1 MTDSSQ
7 TWPSPEY
14 ENDQVNAI
22 SGVTEF
28 TNDVYVYGKLYAD
41 VFGSTTGDNSNIDL
55 GGSDLSVKNLFVSGV
70 STFYGPVN
78 MDYLTV
84 YQRFNVGASGTVFTA
99 ISTSTDY
106 TTGNRVGIG
115 TTQPVTFF
123 QVGVADTSFV
133 VTNDGLVGIGTTQ
146 PDAKFQVGDN
156 YFTITDNGSVGI
168 GTTQPAV
175 DFESKGTNWLGNKCL
190 TVRVDPC
197 RVGIGTTLPDA
208 KFQVGYREKSIVFA
222 SDPIT
227 GVTSVGIGTTQP
239 YSRVQVGAGDESV
252 VISDDGVVGIGSTDP
267 GNIPGYSSGD
277 GKLRLNVDGTIKIDR
292 NIIDSANSAGVN
304 GYYLNR
310 DGNGIRWVQ
319 ASPIS
324 LDGMYVQ
331 DEGVDLPTN
340 GTAQLFQWLNFTQI
354 NSLGL
359 GVDTLLPIPDPA
371 NPTAI
376 AKIQTQDLWG
386 HTNSDNTSPIY
397 RMTQVGIKNSSPSYD
412 LDITGTL
419 HATDN
424 VQFDSQL
431 TVDGNTL
438 LKGTLTVNQA
448 TDLDATLNVDG
459 ATTLNSTLDVDGA
472 TTLNSTLDVDG
483 ATTLNDTLDVD
494 GATTL
499 NNTLDV
505 DGLTTFNDTTDATS
519 PNNASVQIDGGL
531 GIVKKLYV
539 GNDTIIEGTTEST
552 DKDSGALIVDGGA
565 GIEKNVNIGGALKVD
580 STTVSTDCT
589 TGSGIFAGGVGIQ
602 GDLNVC
608 GDEHIFGT
616 TESTDKDTGAL
627 VVEGGVGIEKK
638 LNVGGVAK
646 VWDQTDASDKDTGAL
661 IVEGGVGIE
670 KKLFV
675 GDDAKILGTTESSD
689 KDTGALVVEGGVG
702 IEKKLFVGDDAKI
715 LGTTESTD
723 KDTGALVVEGGVGIE
738 KKLNVGDDAKIFG
751 TTESTDKD
759 TGALIVEGGVGIE
772 KKLNV
777 GDDAKIWGDTQSD
790 DKDTGALVVEGGVGI
805 EKNLNVGQNTK
816 LEGTLELENQI
827 IDYFNNNGV
836 GICKTDYRLSSFN
849 DGVGA
854 GVSWR
859 PSGVQTKR
867 TIWVTKNGC
876 DTNSGLLEGDAK
888 HTVGAAAAIAQ
899 EGDTIKVRSGIYV
912 ENNPIGLR
920 TDVAVSGEDLRLVT
934 LIPKN
939 TNKDFFHVRRGCLVE
954 NLSFSGE
961 TLATTHV
968 GCGAVAFP
976 PTLASVNAGTDFQAV
991 DGYTSLGPANEGST
1005 GRYKSPYVRNCTNFM
1020 TASVGMKINGDH
1032 CDANFSGT
1040 NNLGQDIKSMVC
1052 DSFTQYNESGI
1063 GVSLTNNAYA
1073 QLVSIFTIG
1082 CDKGIYCDTGGQC
1095 DLTNSN
1101 SSFGNYGLYSNGY
1114 GSVEFDGTM
1123 KTTSSAESDVFE
1135 VNNVR
1140 DFNTPRQPR
1149 TPFDG
1154 QGVYFH
1160 INLTDFEETPATGTI
1175 SQPLQLVRSLKITN
1189 GGNPGEYSSSAPPII
1204 TVDQEPLGPEG
1215 ILPEFSPNVS
1225 AAGTITSID
1234 VINSGRNYLPSTG
1247 TGPTQN
1253 ITVSIPGSATADVDT
1268 DPILY
1273 TVSEATSHDNV
1284 GLSTITMN
1292 EFIPYEVKIGTKVE
1306 LVRLSR
1312 IITSSHSFEY
1322 IGAGVDL
1329 NTANPFQ
1336 GGKPIPEQEVVAI
1349 NGGQCPFTS
1358 TDQKG
1363 NFRIGDGLTIDQT
1376 TSTIRGRDFNRAIQA
1391 QLTPLILALR

>member
-7 TWPSPEY
+7 NWPSIEY
-14 ENDQVNAI
+14 ENNEVNAI

-41 VFGSTTGDNSNIDL
+41 VFGSTTGDANIDL
-55 GGSDLSVKNLFVSGV
+55 GGSDLSLKNLFVSGV
-70 STFYGPVN
+70 STFYGPVD

-146 PDAKFQVGDN
+146 PDGKFQVGDN
-156 YFTITDNGSVGI
+156 YFIINENGSVGI

-175 DFESKGTNWLGNKCL
+175 DFETKGTNWLGNKCL

-197 RVGIGTTLPDA
+197 RVGIGTTQPDG
-208 KFQVGYREKSIVFA
+208 KFQVGFREKSIVFA

-239 YSRVQVGAGDESV
+239 YSRVQVGTGNESV

-277 GKLRLNVDGTIKIDR
+277 GKLRLNVDGTVKIDR
-292 NIIDSANSAGVN
+292 NIIDSANSPGVN
-304 GYYLNR
+304 GYYLAR
-310 DGNGIRWVQ
+310 DGNGIRWQQ
-319 ASPIS
+319 ASPVS

-340 GTAQLFQWLNFTQI
+340 GTAQLFQWLNFTQL

-397 RMTQVGIKNSSPSYD
+397 RMTQVGIKNSNPGRD

-419 HATDN
+419 RATQAVD
-424 VQFDSQL
+424 FD
-431 TVDGNTL
+431 DTL
-438 LKGTLTVNQA
+438 
-448 TDLDATLNVDG
+448 DVDG

-483 ATTLNDTLDVD
+483 ATTLN
-494 GATTL
+494 
-499 NNTLDV
+499 NTLDV
-505 DGLTTFNDTTDATS
+505 DGVSTFNDTTDSTNTTS
-519 PNNASVQIDGGL
+519 GSVQIDGGV
-531 GIVKKLYV
+531 GIVKKL
-539 GNDTIIEGTTEST
+539 
-552 DKDSGALIVDGGA
+552 
-565 GIEKNVNIGGALKVD
+565 NIGGVTKIWDA
-580 STTVSTDCT
+580 
-589 TGSGIFAGGVGIQ
+589 
-602 GDLNVC
+602 
-608 GDEHIFGT
+608 
-616 TESTDKDTGAL
+616 TESSNKDIGAL

-638 LNVGGVAK
+638 LNIGGITK
-646 VWDQTDASDKDTGAL
+646 VWDQTDASNKDTGAL

-675 GDDAKILGTTESSD
+675 GSDTDASN

-702 IEKKLFVGDDAKI
+702 IEKKLFVGSDAKI
-715 LGTTESTD
+715 LGDTESDD
-723 KDTGALVVEGGVGIE
+723 KDTGALV
-738 KKLNVGDDAKIFG
+738 
-751 TTESTDKD
+751 
-759 TGALIVEGGVGIE
+759 VEGGVGIE

-805 EKNLNVGQNTK
+805 EKNLNVGENTK
-816 LEGTLELENQI
+816 LIGTLELESQI

-991 DGYTSLGPANEGST
+991 DGYTPLGPANEGAA
-1005 GRYKSPYVRNCTNFM
+1005 GRWKSPYVRNCTNFM

-1032 CDANFSGT
+1032 ADANFSGT

-1114 GSVEFDGTM
+1114 GSVEFDGVM
-1123 KTTSSAESDVFE
+1123 QTTSIAESDVFE
-1135 VNNVR
+1135 VTNVR
-1140 DFNTPRQPR
+1140 DFNSPRQFR

-1160 INLTDFEETPATGTI
+1160 LDMNDFEDTPATATI
-1175 SQPLQLVRSLKITN
+1175 TQPLQLVRSLKITN
-1189 GGNPGEYSSSAPPII
+1189 GGNTGEYSSSAPPII
-1204 TVDQEPLGPEG
+1204 TVDQGPLGPEG

-1234 VINSGRNYLPSTG
+1234 VINSGRNYLP
-1247 TGPTQN
+1247 TQN
-1253 ITVSIPGSATADVDT
+1253 ITITIPGSATADVDT

-1273 TVSEATSHDNV
+1273 TVSEATGHDNV
-1284 GLSTITMN
+1284 GFTAITMN
-1292 EFIPYEVKIGTKVE
+1292 EFIPYEVKVGTKVE